1 MNTVLLLAQ
10 TEIDQDTIT
19 PGLLGFL
26 AIAFIGAVLYFL
38 MKSMRTKLDNV
49 RSGALAESAPA
60 EGAPAGERAERTDD

>member
-26 AIAFIGAVLYFL
+26 AIAFIGGILYFL

-49 RSGALAESAPA
+49 RSGALAESSADG
-60 EGAPAGERAERTDD
+60 GAPVEKRAERTD

>member
-10 TEIDQDTIT
+10 TEIDQNTIT

-26 AIAFIGAVLYFL
+26 AVAFVGGVLYFL

-49 RSGALAESAPA
+49 RSGALAEPAAA
-60 EGAPAGERAERTDD
+60 EGAASGTAERTD